1 VRLPVFFP
9 KFLLWFML
17 LLPGC
22 LGVWVGTSLA
32 AQTPSPTKLARKE
45 APILYIYNWAHYL
58 PEAVL
63 QQFQAETG
71 IKVYYDVFDSPE
83 VLEAKLLAARS
94 GYDVVFPS
102 AWPDLAR
109 QIPAG
114 VYLPLDFT
122 KIPNTAHLDPD
133 LMKKLGEADPGNRF
147 AVPYLWGTTGF
158 VYNVNALAAAFPDA
172 PVKSLRMLFDPK
184 VVQAMAEKGC
194 RVTLLDS
201 PIEVFPAALMYLGKN
216 PVKEDLPLLAEAV
229 KVIQGVSP
237 FVSKFDSSQFVNQVA
252 TGEVCVAQTWSSY
265 GNMAK
270 QRAAERKDG
279 QTVRYVI
286 PEEGSF
292 IWIDLMAIPLDAPH
306 PSNAHRFINFILRP
320 EIIAQITNL
329 TRSPNAVPASM
340 PYIQEEVLR
349 DEGIYPPR
357 DVQEKLKVD
366 VVKSRVYERKRLRA
380 WTKVKT
386 GY

>member
-1 VRLPVFFP
+1 
-9 KFLLWFML
+9 M
-17 LLPGC
+17 
-22 LGVWVGTSLA
+22 
-32 AQTPSPTKLARKE
+32 
-45 APILYIYNWAHYL
+45 YIYNWANYL
-58 PEAVL
+58 PEVVL

-71 IKVYYDVFDSPE
+71 IRVYYDVFDSPE

-114 VYLPLDFT
+114 VYLPLDFS
-122 KIPNTAHLDPD
+122 KIPSAKLLDAN
-133 LMKKLGEADPGNRF
+133 LMKKLTAADPENRF

-172 PVKSLRMLFDPK
+172 PVESLRMLFDPK
-184 VVQAMAEKGC
+184 IVRTLAQKGC

-201 PIEVFPAALMYLGKN
+201 PIEVFSSALTYLSQN
-216 PVKEDLPLLAEAV
+216 PVKEDVHLLGEAV
-229 KVIQGVSP
+229 KIVQGVSP
-237 FVSKFDSSQFVNQVA
+237 FISKFDSSQFMNQIA
-252 TGEVCVAQTWSSY
+252 TGEICVAQTWSSY

-270 QRAAERKDG
+270 QRAAERKDS

-286 PEEGSF
+286 PSEGSF
-292 IWIDLMAIPLDAPH
+292 IWFDLMAIPMDAPH
-306 PSNAHRFINFILRP
+306 PNNAHRFINFILRP
-320 EIIAQITNL
+320 EIIAKITNL
-329 TRSPNAVPASM
+329 TRSPNAVPSSA
-340 PYIQEEVLR
+340 PYIQKDVLE
-349 DEGIYPPR
+349 DEAIYPPR
-357 DVQEKLKVD
+357 EVQEKLKVD

>member
-1 VRLPVFFP
+1 MFRTRFFLWILVF
-9 KFLLWFML
+9 
-17 LLPGC
+17 
-22 LGVWVGTSLA
+22 LA
-32 AQTPSPTKLARKE
+32 SSGLFVFAGASVASQVSGSKKE
-45 APILYIYNWAHYL
+45 APILYIYNWANYL
-58 PEAVL
+58 PEVVL

-71 IKVYYDVFDSPE
+71 IRVYYDVFDSPE

-114 VYLPLDFT
+114 VYLPLDFS
-122 KIPNTAHLDPD
+122 KIPNSKLLDTN
-133 LMKKLGEADPGNRF
+133 LMKKLTAADPGNRF

-172 PVKSLRMLFDPK
+172 PVESLRMLFDPK
-184 VVQAMAEKGC
+184 IVRTLAQKGC

-201 PIEVFPAALMYLGKN
+201 PIEVFSSALTYLSQN
-216 PVKEDLPLLAEAV
+216 PVKEDVHLLGEAV
-229 KVIQGVSP
+229 KIVQGVSP
-237 FVSKFDSSQFVNQVA
+237 FISKFDSSQFMNQIA
-252 TGEVCVAQTWSSY
+252 TGEICVAQTWSSY

-270 QRAAERKDG
+270 QRAAERKDS

-286 PEEGSF
+286 PSEGSF
-292 IWIDLMAIPLDAPH
+292 IWFDLMAIPMDAPH
-306 PSNAHRFINFILRP
+306 PNNAHRFINFILRP
-320 EIIAQITNL
+320 EIIAKITNL
-329 TRSPNAVPASM
+329 TRSPNAVPASA
-340 PYIQEEVLR
+340 PYIQKDVLE
-349 DEGIYPPR
+349 DEAIYPPR
-357 DVQEKLKVD
+357 EVQEKLKVD

>member
-1 VRLPVFFP
+1 MFCP
-9 KFLLWFML
+9 KFLLWFFAFL
-17 LLPGC
+17 VSRGLFVFTGAC
-22 LGVWVGTSLA
+22 VASQISIVKT
-32 AQTPSPTKLARKE
+32 E
-45 APILYIYNWAHYL
+45 APILYIYNWANYL
-58 PEAVL
+58 PETVL

-71 IKVYYDVFDSPE
+71 IRVYYDVFDSPE

-114 VYLPLDFT
+114 VYLPLDFSR
-122 KIPNTAHLDPD
+122 IPNSKLLDTN
-133 LMKKLGEADPGNRF
+133 LMKKLTAADPGNRF

-172 PVKSLRMLFDPK
+172 PVESLRMLFDPK
-184 VVQAMAEKGC
+184 IVRTIAHKGC

-201 PIEVFPAALMYLGKN
+201 PIEVFPSALTYLGKN
-216 PVKEDLPLLAEAV
+216 PVKEDIHLLAEAV
-229 KVIQGVSP
+229 KTVQGVSP
-237 FVSKFDSSQFVNQVA
+237 FISKFDSSQFMNQIA
-252 TGEVCVAQTWSSY
+252 TGEICVAQTWSSY

-286 PEEGSF
+286 PLEGSF
-292 IWIDLMAIPLDAPH
+292 IWFDLMAIPMDAPH
-306 PSNAHRFINFILRP
+306 PNNAHRFINFLLRP
-320 EIIAQITNL
+320 EIIAKITNL
-329 TRSPNAVPASM
+329 TRSPNAVPASA
-340 PYIQEEVLR
+340 PYIQKDVLG
-349 DEGIYPPR
+349 DKAIYPPR
-357 DVQEKLKVD
+357 EVQEKLKVD